1 MPNANFF
8 NSKSEGTS
16 QFWQGLHKV
25 KHLFKWGAIDKV
37 GDGSLTSFWSD
48 VWLGQS
54 PLKIQFSDLFRICTD
69 PSAMVADC
77 YADNGW
83 LINFRRSLSLEENAS
98 WVELLSILQNVNL
111 DQEVRDDVTWALDN
125 SKIFTTKSLYRFI
138 THMGV
143 CIPASEDVWKSK
155 LPLKIKVFMWQLQH
169 NKLQVATSLKN
180 RGWKGDIAYCLW

>member
-1 MPNANFF
+1 MPNGNFF
-8 NSKSEGTS
+8 NSKCKGTS
-16 QFWQGLHKV
+16 QLWQGLHKV
-25 KHLFKWGAIDKV
+25 KHLFKWGAIHKV

-83 LINFRRSLSLEENAS
+83 LINFRRSLSLEENVS

-138 THMGV
+138 THRGV

-169 NKLQVATSLKN
+169 NKLQVATSLE
-180 RGWKGDIAYCLW
+180 RGYCLLLVW